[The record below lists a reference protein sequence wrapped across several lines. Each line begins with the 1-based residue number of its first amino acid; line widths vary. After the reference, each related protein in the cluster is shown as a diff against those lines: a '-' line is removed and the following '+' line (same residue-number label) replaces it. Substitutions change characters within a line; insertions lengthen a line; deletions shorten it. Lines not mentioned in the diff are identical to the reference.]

1 MQLVKQGKVQISDP
15 VSKYLPEFLE
25 LAPTADDRI
34 KRMQITVEHLLTHTA
49 GLG

>member
-1 MQLVKQGKVQISDP
+1 
-15 VSKYLPEFLE
+15 
-25 LAPTADDRI
+25 LAPTADDRV